1 MKKIIRKKAKK
12 KDEEE
17 KISDTTNT
25 FIKKSQIALNYD
37 IKKIYAIIFCLSDG

>member
-1 MKKIIRKKAKK
+1 MNRFTENEKDYPEKGKK

-37 IKKIYAIIFCLSDG
+37 IKKIYA